1 MERLAGVIRDY
12 DWGDLDA
19 LATILGHEPPGHPE
33 AEYWLGAHPGAP
45 SRLGSGGTLDAAIAA
60 APAELL
66 GAPVVERF
74 GQLPYLVKILAA
86 GKALSIQTHPSLDQA
101 KVGWAREEAA
111 GLPVSA
117 PDRNYRDDNHKPELI
132 CALTRFEARCGFR
145 DPARTDEVL
154 ARLGPEL
161 DDVRRELSATG
172 PAATTAWLLRLP
184 ADRGRALAA
193 AAAAGAGAASAA
205 AAESGHDESAL
216 VDELASVVEVERAFP
231 GDVGVVVA
239 LLLNFVVLDPGQ
251 ALFLE
256 AGTLHAYLAGV
267 GVEVMANSDN
277 VIRGGL
283 TPKHIDVEELLAIVD
298 DRVGPAPV
306 QVPGGPVHTYDSPIP
321 EFAVT
326 RIDATDLEAGSAG
339 SAVEPIDLASG
350 GPEVVLV
357 TAGSVV
363 LTSAAGHRL
372 ELIRGDAGFVAPGD
386 GPVTLTVE
394 ATGPTQAW
402 RVTVGRSG

>member
-12 DWGDLDA
+12 DWGDFDA
-19 LATILGHEPPGHPE
+19 LAGILGHEPPGHPE

-45 SRLGSGGTLDAAIAA
+45 SGLVSGGTLDAAIAA
-60 APAELL
+60 APGELL
-66 GAPVVERF
+66 GPSVSERF

-86 GKALSIQTHPSLDQA
+86 GKPLSIQTHPSLDQA

-111 GLPVSA
+111 GVAVSA

-132 CALTRFEARCGFR
+132 CALTPFEARCGFR
-145 DPARTDEVL
+145 EPARTDEVL

-161 DDVRRELSATG
+161 DDVRRELAANG

-184 ADRGRALAA
+184 AERGRALATAAAAGA
-193 AAAAGAGAASAA
+193 AAAAGGQDERSEPASAVA
-205 AAESGHDESAL
+205 T
-216 VDELASVVEVERAFP
+216 ELASVVEVERAFP

-239 LLLNFVVLDPGQ
+239 LLLNHVVLDPGE
-251 ALFLE
+251 ALFLR
-256 AGTLHAYLAGV
+256 AGTLHAYLRGV

-298 DRVGPAPV
+298 DAVGPAPV
-306 QVPGGPVHTYDSPIP
+306 QAPGGPIHTYTSPIP
-321 EFAVT
+321 EFQVT
-326 RIDATDLEAGSAG
+326 RIDSTGAAAQPDGASI
-339 SAVEPIDLASG
+339 EPIELASG

-357 TAGSVV
+357 TAGSAT
-363 LTSAAGHRL
+363 LTSRSGDRL
-372 ELIRGDAGFVAPGD
+372 DLTTGDAAFVGASD
-386 GPVTLTVE
+386 GPGTLTV
-394 ATGPTQAW
+394 GQPGSSQIW